1 MHVRMCRVRAFPR
14 SAFARPTFP
23 YHPRGQRMENEE
35 TYVAALPSQQC
46 PHPAPSLLRFHIA
59 NSIFHIPH
67 LHVPRSHVR
76 ASHSC
81 KTLEVRM
88 RFSDAIRT
96 CGAGEVCCQRG
107 ISGEDLKGQAR
118 LRRSHVHVRAFA
130 PKPLRSPG
138 NVSGMCI
145 VSCRRR
151 GAAAVPGRWWE
162 ASRVGRVLYSPS
174 SFPMCRLRSGGNV
187 SGACT
192 VAYR

>member
-1 MHVRMCRVRAFPR
+1 MFACVV
-14 SAFARPTFP
+14 FAR
-23 YHPRGQRMENEE
+23 
-35 TYVAALPSQQC
+35 S
-46 PHPAPSLLRFHIA
+46 
-59 NSIFHIPH
+59 
-67 LHVPRSHVR
+67 HVPRSHVPHSHTIPAVNEWRTKKRMWQRSHRNSVHTPPLRFCVSTLPIPSSTFHISTFHVR